1 MSKLINNNV
10 RFICNSD
17 DNLMSLYGLEEL
29 YHTGRK
35 PIIFIKNYNNKLFIN
50 RKKLLDNAP
59 NNFNL
64 VKNYEGFWY
73 DNNMHLPYIAE
84 YTFKENKVIE
94 NGIHKPE
101 DITCE
106 KLANS
111 VLNLIEKAHLKDV
124 DIIGAGTGGTIGLL
138 CSKSDKI
145 DKVNAVCPNIPYT
158 YIKNENIKFL
168 TNLVSKIIKT
178 NSNYSFIN
186 EIYNDPNKLNEQ
198 IDSTKC
204 YIETG
209 NISKITSHNII
220 NIIKEITMLIQA
232 TSIKKQTGFNSD
244 GLIVVDE
251 KYFQEL
257 KIPYEL
263 ANENYHIYC
272 DKKEHILKKAYNNLN
287 KIRK

>member
-1 MSKLINNNV
+1 MSKLINNNI

-50 RKKLLDNAP
+50 RKKILDNAP

-73 DNNMHLPYIAE
+73 DNNIHLPYIAE

-94 NGIHKPE
+94 NGIYKPE
-101 DITCE
+101 DITYE

-111 VLNLIEKAHLKDV
+111 ILNLIEKAHLKDV
-124 DIIGAGTGGTIGLL
+124 DIIGAGTGGSIGLL
-138 CSKSDKI
+138 CSKSNKI
-145 DKVNAVCPNIPYT
+145 DKVSAVCPNIPYT
-158 YIKNENIKFL
+158 YIKNENTKFL

-178 NSNYSFIN
+178 NLNYPFIN
-186 EIYNDPNKLNEQ
+186 EIYNDPNKLNEL

-232 TSIKKQTGFNSD
+232 TSIKKQTGFSSD

-251 KYFQEL
+251 KYFQNL

-272 DKKEHILKKAYNNLN
+272 DNKEHILKKAYNNLN
-287 KIRK
+287 KIK